1 MKEKFKEHKK
11 MYISVLIIVVLAIC
25 AVVGYTAKVK
35 YDQKQEK
42 IRAERIETKNKEISK
57 TYKSFEK
64 EEDRTKKL
72 EILKSFEKEYSQ
84 YKKSGSVDVICEK
97 EYANKIKSMK
107 NFFVKDYD
115 DTISTISDEI
125 GKDTNSFND
134 KDKLSSYVKT
144 LTELKDKIKTESE
157 NYNIVDKDKLNEYN
171 DNIDKNI
178 KSYNDR
184 LEAIKKKEK
193 EDAEKK
199 KAEEEAAAKKAAEEA
214 AKAQQQA
221 SNGVSNSDNSSSYG
235 SGYVNNGES
244 YNYSD
249 NGSYNGYYS
258 GSNGYNYSSGSY
270 NSGSSNSGNYSGG
283 SSSGTYEHWTNGWI
297 QGSDGNTYDWSRN
310 DITGDLYN
318 EKGEWIGNIN
328 DWK

>member
-84 YKKSGSVDVICEK
+84 YKKSGSIDEICEK

-125 GKDTNSFND
+125 GKDIESFND
-134 KDKLSSYVKT
+134 KDKLSAYIKT
-144 LTELKDKIKTESE
+144 LTDLKAEIKSESKD
-157 NYNIVDKDKLNEYN
+157 YNIVDKDKLEEYN
-171 DNIDKNI
+171 NTIDKNI

-184 LEAIKKKEK
+184 LEVIKKKEK

-199 KAEEEAAAKKAAEEA
+199 KAEEEAKAKKAAEEA

-221 SNGVSNSDNSSSYG
+221 NTGLDSNNSSSDNS
-235 SGYVNNGES
+235 GYVDNES
-244 YNYSD
+244 S
-249 NGSYNGYYS
+249 
-258 GSNGYNYSSGSY
+258 SY
-270 NSGSSNSGNYSGG
+270 NSGNYSNDYSGENYNYSGG
-283 SSSGTYEHWTNGWI
+283 SSDNSYSGGNSGSGSYGSNNSNGNYNYTYGSIT
-297 QGSDGNTYDWSRN
+297 SDGGTWNFTKDN
-310 DITGDLYN
+310 NTGDYWDADT
-318 EKGEWIGNIN
+318 GEYGGNIH
-328 DWK
+328 DWM

>member
-57 TYKSFEK
+57 TYKGFEK

-84 YKKSGSVDVICEK
+84 YKKSGSVDEICEK

-107 NFFVKDYD
+107 NFLVKDYD
-115 DTISTISDEI
+115 DTVSTISDEI
-125 GKDTNSFND
+125 GKDINSFND

-144 LTELKDKIKTESE
+144 LTELKDRIKTESE
-157 NYNIVDKDKLNEYN
+157 NYNIVDKDKLKEYN

-199 KAEEEAAAKKAAEEA
+199 KAEQEAAAKKAAEEA

-270 NSGSSNSGNYSGG
+270 DSSSSNSGNSSGG
-283 SSSGTYEHWTNGWI
+283 SSSGTYEHWTYGSVDYGNGN
-297 QGSDGNTYDWSRN
+297 QNWSRN

>member
-1 MKEKFKEHKK
+1 M
-11 MYISVLIIVVLAIC
+11 IIVVLAIC

-84 YKKSGSVDVICEK
+84 YKKSGSVDEICEK

-125 GKDTNSFND
+125 GKDINSFND
-134 KDKLSSYVKT
+134 KDKLSSYIKT
-144 LTELKDKIKTESE
+144 LTELKDRIKTESE
-157 NYNIVDKDKLNEYN
+157 NYNIVDKDKLKEYN

-184 LEAIKKKEK
+184 LEAIKKKK
-193 EDAEKK
+193 MQKRKKLKK
-199 KAEEEAAAKKAAEEA
+199 KLLLKKQLR
-214 AKAQQQA
+214 KQLKLN
-221 SNGVSNSDNSSSYG
+221 SNQVL
-235 SGYVNNGES
+235 
-244 YNYSD
+244 
-249 NGSYNGYYS
+249 
-258 GSNGYNYSSGSY
+258 
-270 NSGSSNSGNYSGG
+270 
-283 SSSGTYEHWTNGWI
+283 HH
-297 QGSDGNTYDWSRN
+297 
-310 DITGDLYN
+310 LLLM
-318 EKGEWIGNIN
+318 
-328 DWK
+328 

>member
-25 AVVGYTAKVK
+25 AVVVYTAKVK

-57 TYKSFEK
+57 TYKGFEK

-84 YKKSGSVDVICEK
+84 YKKSGSVDEICEK

-125 GKDTNSFND
+125 GKDINSFND

-144 LTELKDKIKTESE
+144 LTELKDRIKTESE
-157 NYNIVDKDKLNEYN
+157 NYNIVDKDKLKEYN

-199 KAEEEAAAKKAAEEA
+199 KAEQEAAAKKAAEEA

-221 SNGVSNSDNSSSYG
+221 SNSSSNSDNSSSSN
-235 SGYVNNGES
+235 SGYV
-244 YNYSD
+244 D
-249 NGSYNGYYS
+249 NGSSSYDYS
-258 GSNGYNYSSGSY
+258 YDNSGSY
-270 NSGSSNSGNYSGG
+270 NNYGGENNYSGG
-283 SSSGTYEHWTNGWI
+283 SSYNGQNNSNGNYSYKYGSI
-297 QGSDGNTYDWSRN
+297 TSDGGTWNFIKDN
-310 DITGDLYN
+310 NTGDYWDADT
-318 EKGEWIGNIN
+318 GEYGGNIN
-328 DWK
+328 DWM

>member
-11 MYISVLIIVVLAIC
+11 LYIPILIIAVLAIC

-42 IRAERIETKNKEISK
+42 IRAERIETKNKAISK

-84 YKKSGSVDVICEK
+84 YKKSGSVDEICEK

-125 GKDTNSFND
+125 GKDINSFND

-178 KSYNDR
+178 KSYSDR

-199 KAEEEAAAKKAAEEA
+199 KAEQEAAAKKAAEEA

-221 SNGVSNSDNSSSYG
+221 SNSSSNSDNSSSSN
-235 SGYVNNGES
+235 SGYVDNGSSSYDYSYDNSGNYNYDYSGEN
-244 YNYSD
+244 YNYS
-249 NGSYNGYYS
+249 NGN
-258 GSNGYNYSSGSY
+258 N
-270 NSGSSNSGNYSGG
+270 NYSGG
-283 SSSGTYEHWTNGWI
+283 SSSNGSSNSYYPSDNWTQGWGSEANGSWI
-297 QGSDGNTYDWSRN
+297 RDNNT
-310 DITGDLYN
+310 
-318 EKGEWIGNIN
+318 GNIYDGDTGN
-328 DWK
+328 YVGNIKDWL